1 MNSRKFA
8 TWEDPH
14 SLSPPSPLWAVQKPK
29 KPDNN
34 SKNKNTEWCS
44 SSLRDVNSWCRARC
58 CSFTRYVLDIY
69 VFANPPRLMWC
80 DGWLIRP
87 LTRVQYQ
94 GSFQPHHSTSITIDW
109 GSQLVTSVS
118 SSSHII
124 STGPAFTYWSSYIPF
139 PSTLVVTH
147 LLYHE
152 QLYFVFIIAGSPQ
165 ALGPPLSIISY
176 CVVATMVECGFTQHL

>member
-139 PSTLVVTH
+139 HPPWSLHTFFIMNNCILS
-147 LLYHE
+147 LL
-152 QLYFVFIIAGSPQ
+152 LLAPLRPWV
-165 ALGPPLSIISY
+165 PLSPLSLI
-176 CVVATMVECGFTQHL
+176 AW